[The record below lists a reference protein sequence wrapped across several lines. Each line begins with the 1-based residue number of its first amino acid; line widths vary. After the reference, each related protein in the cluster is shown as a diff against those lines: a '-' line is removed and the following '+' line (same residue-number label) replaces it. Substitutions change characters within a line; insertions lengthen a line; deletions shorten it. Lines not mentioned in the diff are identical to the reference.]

1 MTQTQ
6 QYQALINCP
15 SCHSKTDLVG
25 QVMGRDKKGRGKYSC
40 RCLTCD
46 ELIDLPSACPKCS
59 STEAAINT
67 SGAQY
72 RMYCSCC
79 KDASILF
86 YDSRIVRPEF
96 LMNVL

>member
-1 MTQTQ
+1 M
-6 QYQALINCP
+6 
-15 SCHSKTDLVG
+15 
-25 QVMGRDKKGRGKYSC
+25 
-40 RCLTCD
+40 
-46 ELIDLPSACPKCS
+46 
-59 STEAAINT
+59 EAAINT